1 MTAAEPFLRL
11 VEPNPERERRELGP
25 NQLAWLR
32 KYNIPFRNANL
43 DAVRAI
49 RHAERVKRRTQS

>member
-1 MTAAEPFLRL
+1 MTEPL

-32 KYNIPFRNANL
+32 KHNAPFRNAKR
-43 DAVRAI
+43 DADRAI
-49 RHAERVKRRTQS
+49 KHAERIRVRTGEKK